1 MPSSSAPIA
10 ADTPATPAASASTR
24 RWEIDALRGLM
35 LVLMTVTHIPTRFSD
50 PFGQPLG
57 YVSAAEGFVMLSAYV
72 AGMVYTQRQLRDGA
86 EAMRSAFL
94 RRAFKIYLCQ
104 AVLLVFLLGLVAVL
118 GVVVRQAAITDM
130 VSFFLDHPLTAFF
143 SGLLLLYNPPLFD
156 ILPMYVVFMVAGPV
170 ILLAAARRGWSGL
183 LLGSGALWLATQ
195 FGLSQA
201 AYDTLVHLT
210 GMPVPFRET
219 GSFEIL
225 AWQFLWIIGMWI
237 GAGQAAAQPV
247 QPRPFPRW
255 AVHAALVF
263 VVVHLVWRH
272 AVGQV
277 PFPGNAALNA
287 LYDKWQLG
295 PMRLLNFMALML
307 LAIYWAPLLS
317 RSLPRWRALEC
328 LGRQSLPVF
337 CAHLVLASFTLV
349 SFGGADVRRPWLLD
363 ITILATCFAV
373 LWAVALV
380 SERIDRHAADARTRF
395 SARRAA
401 RRRRRASAQPGH

>member
-143 SGLLLLYNPPLFD
+143 SGLLADLTSSTKISASSLLKPSSV
-156 ILPMYVVFMVAGPV
+156 LPAAPKPSRAVMPASTREPTFWP
-170 ILLAAARRGWSGL
+170 IRLLARP
-183 LLGSGALWLATQ
+183 GS
-195 FGLSQA
+195 
-201 AYDTLVHLT
+201 V
-210 GMPVPFRET
+210 
-219 GSFEIL
+219 
-225 AWQFLWIIGMWI
+225 
-237 GAGQAAAQPV
+237 
-247 QPRPFPRW
+247 
-255 AVHAALVF
+255 
-263 VVVHLVWRH
+263 
-272 AVGQV
+272 
-277 PFPGNAALNA
+277 
-287 LYDKWQLG
+287 
-295 PMRLLNFMALML
+295 
-307 LAIYWAPLLS
+307 
-317 RSLPRWRALEC
+317 
-328 LGRQSLPVF
+328 
-337 CAHLVLASFTLV
+337 
-349 SFGGADVRRPWLLD
+349 
-363 ITILATCFAV
+363 
-373 LWAVALV
+373 
-380 SERIDRHAADARTRF
+380 
-395 SARRAA
+395 
-401 RRRRRASAQPGH
+401 